1 MFILLLLLLLSW
13 AFAQTLTTTST
24 TLNGEALTCV
34 DLLDGNGFSDSDWF
48 TNPIDFKTTEPPVAT
63 LPKGNSILFATSG
76 VSGGQ
81 YKAEIDVH
89 LPKGL
94 QSLNVSLGVM
104 TNSAKAF
111 RVKLEF
117 FEAASWSIP
126 TGTLQAADDSYA
138 IVNWSPKGLDGSS
151 MHQFFL
157 SVQSRSKDEYW
168 IAITDLQIIACYTTD
183 YPFIP
188 DWLFG
193 LLIGISGS
201 SLLVMFGY
209 ILYRRKRPLQKY
221 KNLQMEILDKA

>member
-1 MFILLLLLLLSW
+1 MFILLLLGW
-13 AFAQTLTTTST
+13 AFAQTVTTTST
-24 TLNGEALTCV
+24 TLNGETLTCV
-34 DLLDGNGFSDSDWF
+34 DLLDGSGFSDPDWF
-48 TNPIDFKTTEPPVAT
+48 TNPIDFKTSEPPLAA

-81 YKAEIDVH
+81 YKAEIDLH

-104 TNSAKAF
+104 TNSAESF
-111 RVKLEF
+111 RVKQEF
-117 FEAASWSIP
+117 FESASWSIP
-126 TGTLQAADDSYA
+126 TKTLQAADDSYA
-138 IVNWSPKGLDGSS
+138 VISWSPKGLDGSS

-168 IAITDLQIIACYTTD
+168 IAITELQIIACYTND
-183 YPFIP
+183 YPVIP

-209 ILYRRKRPLQKY
+209 IFYRRKHPLQKY
-221 KNLQMEILDKA
+221 KNLQMETLEKA